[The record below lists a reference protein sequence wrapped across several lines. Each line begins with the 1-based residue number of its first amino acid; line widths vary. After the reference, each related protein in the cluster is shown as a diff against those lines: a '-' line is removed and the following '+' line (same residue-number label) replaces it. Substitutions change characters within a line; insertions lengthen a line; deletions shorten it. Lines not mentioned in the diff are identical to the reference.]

1 MWPGPVN
8 TNLEPGPVNTNSRT
22 GLLNTNWGPGPVNTN
37 WGPGPVNTNWGPGP
51 GAGRY
56 KYPFFLSFMNTFS
69 EAAVR
74 RCSSK

>member
-37 WGPGPVNTNWGPGP
+37 WGPGPLARKYKFPPFCPFSTYLIMHSFVISWST
-51 GAGRY
+51 GR
-56 KYPFFLSFMNTFS
+56 
-69 EAAVR
+69 
-74 RCSSK
+74 